1 MNEIQIGSRIRQL
14 RKQKGI
20 TQEVL
25 AEALSVTPQA
35 VSKWE
40 MGVSSPDLA
49 LLPVIA
55 AYFSISMDTLFD
67 YDIHTI
73 QSKIDSLL
81 EQARVY
87 FFDDTPRY
95 IETVRQA
102 LKTYPDNE
110 TLLSCLLDAYEYDLR
125 ETGNTAHL
133 EEMVTLSEKIIRE
146 SRDYVNICSMK
157 DNQAAALLKLG
168 RYDEAKAVL
177 DTLPDSIT
185 LKNDAKAFRLT
196 GWDKRDAAIW
206 MRCAHLQ
213 DLYIA
218 CDLEGRA
225 ELELGRYEEAIIAFT
240 RGLTVL
246 TAFTF
251 PDREYEDKYIWDGMQ
266 TFHWSFHMQRAACHK
281 RLNRPDECEA
291 DMQTACRILTTGW
304 HDFSENPAPYL
315 KYYNQYLSDL
325 DMNEYRQ

>member
-1 MNEIQIGSRIRQL
+1 M
-14 RKQKGI
+14 
-20 TQEVL
+20 
-25 AEALSVTPQA
+25 
-35 VSKWE
+35 
-40 MGVSSPDLA
+40 
-49 LLPVIA
+49 
-55 AYFSISMDTLFD
+55 
-67 YDIHTI
+67 
-73 QSKIDSLL
+73 
-81 EQARVY
+81 
-87 FFDDTPRY
+87 
-95 IETVRQA
+95 
-102 LKTYPDNE
+102 KTYPDNE

-125 ETGNTAHL
+125 ENGNTDHL
-133 EEMVTLSEKIIRE
+133 EEMVTLSEKIIQE
-146 SRDYVNICSMK
+146 SRDFVNICSMK

-168 RYDEAKAVL
+168 RYEEAKTVL
-177 DTLPDSIT
+177 DTLPPSVT

-225 ELELGRYEEAIIAFT
+225 ELELGRYEEAIVAFT

-266 TFHWSFHMQRAACHK
+266 TFHWSFHMQRAACQK
-281 RLNRPDECEA
+281 RLNHPAECEA
-291 DMQTACRILTTGW
+291 DMQVAYEILAAGW
-304 HDFSENPAPYL
+304 HDFAENPSPYL

-325 DMNEYRQ
+325 DMNEYRK